1 MPEIPILGQ
10 TKDAPLHTDDLTP
23 EQRERL
29 AQMAEENPPDID
41 IEGQKVA
48 TAFLVI
54 VGEDGAIEADANL
67 GRTQE
72 IVLSRG
78 ATADDIYGA
87 SAVVMKDISSMETAH
102 RTQQAMMMMGAAMQR
117 QAQEASIRQRLGNLT
132 G

>member
-1 MPEIPILGQ
+1 MPDIPILGQ
-10 TKDAPLHTDDLTP
+10 TNDKPLHTDDLTP

-29 AQMAEENPPDID
+29 AKMAEENPPDIA
-41 IEGQKVA
+41 IEGQKVT

-54 VGEDGAIEADANL
+54 IGEDGAIEADANL
-67 GRTQE
+67 ARTHD

-87 SAVVMKDISSMETAH
+87 TAVVMKDIETMETAQ
-102 RTQQAMMMMGAAMQR
+102 RTQQLMMMMGAAMQR